1 MAIKKPDWETKT
13 QDDLNKE
20 ANGVFEKP
28 VLSEESPA
36 IQEIYSILRS
46 TVDNSNEIIKS
57 SSIKNNKL
65 AKIDFSV
72 SEVKGRTSL
81 TIAVTLKDTTNGKEQ
96 TKSVSL
102 DLK

>member
-28 VLSEESPA
+28 VLSEESLA
-36 IQEIYSILRS
+36 VQEIYSILRS
-46 TVDNSNEIIKS
+46 TVDESNAIIKS
-57 SSIKNNKL
+57 SSIKNNEL
-65 AKIDFSV
+65 TKIDFNI
-72 SEVKGRTSL
+72 SELKGRTSL
-81 TIAVTLKDTTNGKEQ
+81 NITVTLKDTVKGKEQ
-96 TKSVSL
+96 TKSIAL